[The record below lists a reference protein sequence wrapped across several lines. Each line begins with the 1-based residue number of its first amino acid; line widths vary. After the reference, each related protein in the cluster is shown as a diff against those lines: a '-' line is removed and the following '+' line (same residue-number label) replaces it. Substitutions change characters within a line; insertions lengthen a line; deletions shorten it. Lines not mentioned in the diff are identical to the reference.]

1 MIRIWAWARIVF
13 GVLAIGVGLV
23 FLFGLTIIWFQ
34 ARSDISQYQ
43 AATECEQQS
52 PSCYQT
58 LAGTVTDAS
67 YESTSSGT
75 SGSITVR
82 TPRAT
87 EAIAVSNID
96 LARDGVHAGDQVSV
110 RYWQGKARLLIIHGD
125 DFPTVD
131 DPASELSSTPS
142 GLFLFGL
149 ITAFGAAGLST
160 GIWSLR
166 RLKKLALIGPR
177 SAASRPIPQ
186 FVGPAASESDPQSLV
201 LLPSR
206 RRVRTPW
213 VLLGVFVV
221 GLLVKAAIDASTA
234 IRGHGWAA
242 VGADAILIVVFGIG
256 VPLLL
261 VAFYKTSRIVLG
273 PHVVTLTGLGGK
285 SCDRAAV
292 ARIVQVSSK
301 TSASVPIPM
310 ALLLDR
316 DDRVLLRVS
325 RAFDIAALG
334 HELKVPVQGNWE
346 PVPAD
351 ELARRYPGSVSQL
364 TVNAG
369 VLGVG
374 IAIVI
379 TVVVVIAVFTFH
391 AGVQISH

>member
-1 MIRIWAWARIVF
+1 MVRIWAWARIVF

-23 FLFGLTIIWFQ
+23 FLLGLTIIWFQ
-34 ARSDISQYQ
+34 ARSDTSQYQ

-58 LAGTVTDAS
+58 LPGTVTGAN

-75 SGSITVR
+75 SGSIAVR
-82 TPRAT
+82 TARGS
-87 EAIAVSNID
+87 EDIAVGNID

-166 RLKKLALIGPR
+166 RRKKLALIRPR
-177 SAASRPIPQ
+177 SAATLPPK
-186 FVGPAASESDPQSLV
+186 FVGLAASASDPQSLV

-206 RRVRTPW
+206 RRVRTPLL
-213 VLLGVFVV
+213 LLGAFVV
-221 GLLVKAAIDASTA
+221 GLLIKAAIDSNAA

-242 VGADAILIVVFGIG
+242 LVADAILILVIAIG
-256 VPLLL
+256 LPVLLF
-261 VAFYKTSRIVLG
+261 AFYKTSRIVIG
-273 PHVVTLTGLGGK
+273 RDVVTLTGLGGK

-292 ARIVQVSSK
+292 TRIVRVSSK
-301 TSASVPIPM
+301 SSASIPLPM
-310 ALLLDR
+310 ALFLDR

-325 RAFDIAALG
+325 RAFDIAAVG
-334 HELKVPVQGNWE
+334 HELNVPVQGNWE
-346 PVPAD
+346 IAPAD
-351 ELARRYPGSVSQL
+351 ELAWRYPGSVSQL

-369 VLGVG
+369 ALGVG

-379 TVVVVIAVFTFH
+379 MAVVVIAVFTFH
-391 AGVQISH
+391 AGVQVSH

>member
-1 MIRIWAWARIVF
+1 MVRIWAWARIVF

-43 AATECEQQS
+43 AATECDQQS
-52 PSCYQT
+52 PPCYQT
-58 LAGTVTDAS
+58 LPGTVTGANF
-67 YESTSSGT
+67 ESTSSGT

-82 TPRAT
+82 TARGA
-87 EAIAVSNID
+87 ENIAVGNID
-96 LARDGVHAGDQVSV
+96 LARDGVHTGDQVSV

-166 RLKKLALIGPR
+166 RQKKLALIGPR
-177 SAASRPIPQ
+177 SADVLPIPQ
-186 FVGPAASESDPQSLV
+186 FVGAPASESDPQSLV

-206 RRVRTPW
+206 RRVRTPRL
-213 VLLGVFVV
+213 LLGAFVV
-221 GLLVKAAIDASTA
+221 GLLIKAAIDSSAA

-242 VGADAILIVVFGIG
+242 FAADVILILAFAVALPV
-256 VPLLL
+256 LLF
-261 VAFYKTSRIVLG
+261 AFYKTSRIIIG
-273 PHVVTLTGLGGK
+273 RHVVTLTGLGGK
-285 SCDRAAV
+285 SCDRATV
-292 ARIVQVSSK
+292 TRIVQVSSK

-316 DDRVLLRVS
+316 DDRALLRVS

-334 HELKVPVQGNWE
+334 HELNVPVQGNWE
-346 PVPAD
+346 TAPAD
-351 ELARRYPGSVSQL
+351 ELARRYPGSVSQF

-369 VLGVG
+369 VFGVG

-379 TVVVVIAVFTFH
+379 MVIVVIAVFTFH
-391 AGVQISH
+391 VGVQVSH

>member
-1 MIRIWAWARIVF
+1 MVRIWAWARIVF
-13 GVLAIGVGLV
+13 GVLAIGVGLA
-23 FLFGLTIIWFQ
+23 FLLGLAIIWFQ

-43 AATECEQQS
+43 AATECEQLS
-52 PSCYQT
+52 SSCYQT
-58 LAGTVTDAS
+58 LPGTVTGAN

-82 TPRAT
+82 TARAT
-87 EAIAVSNID
+87 EDIAVGNIN
-96 LARDGVHAGDQVSV
+96 LARDDVHAGDQVSV
-110 RYWQGKARLLIIHGD
+110 RYWQGKARLLIIHED

-142 GLFLFGL
+142 GVFLFGL
-149 ITAFGAAGLST
+149 ITAFGVAGLGT

-166 RLKKLALIGPR
+166 RRKKLALIRPQ
-177 SAASRPIPQ
+177 SAAGLPIHQ
-186 FVGPAASESDPQSLV
+186 FVGPTASESDPQSLV

-206 RRVRTPW
+206 RRVRTPRL
-213 VLLGVFVV
+213 LLGAFVV
-221 GLLVKAAIDASTA
+221 GLLVKAAIDSNAA

-242 VGADAILIVVFGIG
+242 VGVDAILILAFAAG
-256 VPLLL
+256 VPVLLL
-261 VAFYKTSRIVLG
+261 AFYKTSRIFIG
-273 PHVVTLTGLGGK
+273 RHVVTLTGLGGK

-292 ARIVQVSSK
+292 TRIVQVSSR
-301 TSASVPIPM
+301 TAASVPIPM

-334 HELKVPVQGNWE
+334 HELNVPVQGNWE
-346 PVPAD
+346 TAPAD
-351 ELARRYPGSVSQL
+351 ELARRYPGSVSQF

-369 VLGVG
+369 ALGAG

-379 TVVVVIAVFTFH
+379 MVVVVIAVFTFH
-391 AGVQISH
+391 LGVQVSH